1 MDDAIRR
8 ALTGTAERPTLTFRR
23 RYRATPTQVR
33 DACTNPE
40 RLARWFGDV
49 AGSPSAPGD
58 RFTAALSD
66 DGDDVAVGRVLSCA
80 ADEIV
85 VSWSWQGEAESVICA
100 RITALDASS
109 TELSLQHTLAEPA
122 HAVGYGGGWEQ
133 CLHALARSLGAPP
146 GGAAEDVVESDAAA
160 RWRTIMRAPL
170 ELAQRVDAP
179 PERVWAAFT
188 TAEGLRSWWWRHWDD
203 VRFEVD
209 ARIGGGYRIEAP
221 GAGITLRGAYLTI
234 EETRHLAFTW
244 VWEDADGSVPDE
256 AVDVRMEPDGG
267 GCVVHVRHSGPWVDD
282 APATSYR
289 QGWEYTLGQL
299 AESLSA

>member
-1 MDDAIRR
+1 MDDTIRR

-23 RYRATPTQVR
+23 TYRATPAQVH
-33 DACTNPE
+33 DACTDPV

-58 RFTAALSD
+58 AFTAVLSD
-66 DGDDVAVGRVLSCA
+66 ETDDIAAGRVVSCSA
-80 ADEIV
+80 QEIA
-85 VSWSWQGEAESVICA
+85 VSWSWQGEAESVISA
-100 RITALDASS
+100 RITPLDAAT
-109 TELSLQHTLAEPA
+109 TELRLQHSLAEPA

-146 GGAAEDVVESDAAA
+146 DGTAGDTVEADAAA
-160 RWRTIMRAPL
+160 QWRTITRAPL
-170 ELAQRVDAP
+170 ELAQRVEASPD
-179 PERVWAAFT
+179 RVWAAFT
-188 TAEGLRSWWWRHWDD
+188 TTDGLRSWWWRHWDD

-221 GAGITLRGAYLTI
+221 GAGITLRGSYLAL
-234 EETRHLAFTW
+234 EEPGHLAFTW

-256 AVDVRMEPDGG
+256 AVDVRIVPDGG

-282 APATSYR
+282 TPATSYR
-289 QGWEYTLGQL
+289 QGWEFTLSQL
-299 AESLSA
+299 AQSLGA